1 MMTNTGFA
9 GPGQGAQCLFRVESG
24 ATAGVHNT
32 EHPWGESGE
41 V

>member
-1 MMTNTGFA
+1 MTNTGFA
-9 GPGQGAQCLFRVESG
+9 GPGQRAQCLLRVESG
-24 ATAGVHNT
+24 EKAGEDNT